1 MTKEWAMAWCEAG
14 VITVA
19 EYIQLCKENGW

>member
-1 MTKEWAMAWCEAG
+1 MTKEWAIAWCDAG

-19 EYIQLCKENGW
+19 EYIQFCIENGW